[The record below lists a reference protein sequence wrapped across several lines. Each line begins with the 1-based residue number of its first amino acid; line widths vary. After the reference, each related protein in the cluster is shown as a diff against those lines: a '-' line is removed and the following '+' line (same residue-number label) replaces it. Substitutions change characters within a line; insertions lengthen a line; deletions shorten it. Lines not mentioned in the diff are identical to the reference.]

1 MQVSVNRLSSV
12 SVELSVQVPAEIVS
26 KKYEEGVAKVAKTA
40 HLKGFRPGKAPRS
53 VVQQMFGPRIL
64 SDMANELI
72 NDSLPKALDEQKF
85 SPINQPQVTIGT
97 IGKAEEFAY
106 KATFEVQP
114 SIESVTFEGLELKR
128 PATAVSDT
136 DIADEIVKLQRFMG
150 EFKAVEPARAVV
162 KGEAVTVDFT
172 VTIEGAEKKD
182 AGGQGVR
189 LELGDGSV
197 LPELEA
203 AILGKKQG
211 DKVDATVKFGEDHPR
226 EDFRNKDAVF
236 AITINGHLE
245 RVLPEVNDEFA
256 KKATGEETVDA
267 MKSMMRTRLEK
278 AAKERS
284 EMALANQIVD
294 LLNEKNPMEVPS
306 SLVEQQQRLLES
318 EYVQRLRRMGGR
330 LTQEQAAEIQKQLK
344 ADAEKK
350 VRAGLVMAEIAKRND
365 LKIEDADIEKA
376 YEELAAESGKNV
388 AKVKAEYRDP
398 ARQQF
403 LLGMVLEDKVLTFIE
418 SKAAITEEG

>member
-1 MQVSVNRLSSV
+1 MQVSVNRLSQV
-12 SVELSVQVPAEIVS
+12 SVELSVVVPAEIVS

-53 VVQQMFGPRIL
+53 VVQQMFAPRIL
-64 SDMANELI
+64 QDMANELI

-85 SPINQPQVTIGT
+85 SPINQPQVSIDTV
-97 IGKAEEFAY
+97 GKAEAFAY

-114 SIESVTFEGLELKR
+114 TIESVTFEGLELKR
-128 PATAVSDT
+128 PSLAVKDSDLE
-136 DIADEIVKLQRFMG
+136 DEIVKLQRFMG
-150 EFKAVEPARAVV
+150 EFKAVEPARAIA

-172 VTIEGAEKKD
+172 VTIDGAEKKD

-203 AILGKKQG
+203 AILGKGVG
-211 DKVDATVKFGEDHPR
+211 DKVEATVTFGSDHPR
-226 EDFRNKDAVF
+226 EDFRGKAAVF
-236 AITINGHLE
+236 AITINAQLE
-245 RVLPEVNDEFA
+245 RVLPEVNDEWA
-256 KKATGEETVDA
+256 KKATGEETVEA
-267 MKSMMRTRLEK
+267 MKAMMRTRLEK

-294 LLNEKNPMEVPS
+294 LLNEKNPMEVPG
-306 SLVEQQQRLLES
+306 SLVEQQQRLLEN

-330 LTQEQAAEIQKQLK
+330 LTPEQATEIQKQLK

-350 VRAGLVMAEIAKRND
+350 VRAGLVMAEIAKRNEI
-365 LKIEDADIEKA
+365 KIEDADLEKA

-388 AKVKAEYRDP
+388 AKLKAEYRDP

-418 SKAAITEEG
+418 SKASISEEA